1 MDRRKF
7 LSLMSASAAGIA
19 LDQAIP
25 FGRVWSFPSK
35 IQIAK
40 PRAVRPY
47 WTFPLERG
55 LHLAVGDEILI
66 TRVPDPYR
74 FVPPRTIQLQTANL
88 NRGTQ

>member
-35 IQIAK
+35 IQIA
-40 PRAVRPY
+40 PY

-88 NRGTQ
+88 NRGRK